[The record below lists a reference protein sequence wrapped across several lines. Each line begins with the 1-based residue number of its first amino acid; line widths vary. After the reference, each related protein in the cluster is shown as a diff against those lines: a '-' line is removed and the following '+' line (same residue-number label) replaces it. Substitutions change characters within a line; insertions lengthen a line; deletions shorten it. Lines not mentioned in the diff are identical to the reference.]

1 MWLNFRSKPP
11 LYRRKWSDFSD
22 QHATKGRIWSGRSGE
37 PVAYSILCTDLCTM
51 TNRFLL
57 LQSLFLVILRLSG
70 FAQPLTVSQSTH
82 LFNTTTELQTD
93 SFLLLVTNPE
103 SYAVTITGYKVYN
116 TYSTT
121 PFTVS
126 NAGMVIPAGATQ
138 SVWIYFHPGH
148 NIFHNSE
155 VVLLNDG
162 LHGPVSIDV
171 KGQGH
176 YSNAYYDSSENLC
189 EEALKT
195 QLKTTTG
202 QGYRSL
208 GYSGGVPCA
217 RDTMFMIIDNQAANG
232 QGASQNTIECVYT
245 GRQIVGYIDRAQ
257 CQNTA
262 DPYYNFNTEHTF
274 PQNFFNQSEPM
285 RSDMFHLFPTDETA
299 NGKRASYPFGV
310 VTNPSWSNGGS
321 SFSQSAGIF
330 EPRDVHKGEVARAMF
345 YFVTR
350 YQNYSNFLDSQEAI
364 LRQWHTQ
371 FPVTALEQNR
381 CNLIASFQH
390 NRNPFI
396 DYPQFVDRITSF
408 STTST
413 APVNYSLDLID
424 ASIDMGGVT
433 QANNVYNYVV
443 VNNGNQPVTFS
454 NFSLQPNVFSFQSG
468 FNTTPTTIQ
477 PGDAITI
484 PVVVNTPIGGLFTG
498 SLDYTTDD
506 PSHASVTVPINA
518 NILTIGV
525 QEVSDEHALHVFPN
539 PSTGLF
545 CITPATTLIRVTDL
559 QGRNVRNLP
568 SNTDGCYD
576 LQNKLSAGV
585 YLLTSPDVPNL
596 RQKLII
602 TQ

>member
-1 MWLNFRSKPP
+1 M
-11 LYRRKWSDFSD
+11 
-22 QHATKGRIWSGRSGE
+22 
-37 PVAYSILCTDLCTM
+37 
-51 TNRFLL
+51 
-57 LQSLFLVILRLSG
+57 
-70 FAQPLTVSQSTH
+70 LT
-82 LFNTTTELQTD
+82 
-93 SFLLLVTNPE
+93 VTNPA
-103 SYAVTITGYKVYN
+103 SVPVTITGYKVYN

-126 NAGMVIPAGATQ
+126 NTGMVIGAGASQ

-155 VVLLNDG
+155 VVLLNNG
-162 LHGPVSIDV
+162 LHGPISIDV

-176 YSNAYYDSSENLC
+176 FSNTYYNTSENLS
-189 EEALKT
+189 EEALKLQSQT
-195 QLKTTTG
+195 ITG

-217 RDTMFMIIDNQAANG
+217 RDTMFRIIDNQAANG

-245 GRQIVGYIDRAQ
+245 GRQIVGYVDRAQ

-274 PQNFFNQSEPM
+274 PQNFFNQNEPM

-321 SFSQSAGIF
+321 KFSQSLGIF

-371 FPVTALEQNR
+371 FPVTALEKNR
-381 CNLIASFQH
+381 GNLIASFQH

-408 STTST
+408 STTSS

-424 ASIDMGGVT
+424 TAINMGGVT
-433 QANNVYNYVV
+433 MANNVYNYVV
-443 VNNGNQPVTFS
+443 VNTGNQPVTFS
-454 NFSLQPNVFSFQSG
+454 NFSLQPSVFSFAAG
-468 FNTTPTTIQ
+468 FSTTSKTIA

-484 PVVVNTPIGGLFTG
+484 PVVVNTPTGGLFSGT
-498 SLDYTTDD
+498 LTYTTDD
-506 PSHASVTVPINA
+506 PAHNAVSVPINA
-518 NILTIGV
+518 NILTIGLA
-525 QEVSDEHALHVFPN
+525 EVSGNHAMHIFPN
-539 PSTGLF
+539 PGKGVF
-545 CITPATTLIRVTDL
+545 CITPATTTVRVNDL
-559 QGRNVRNLP
+559 QGRIILDLP
-568 SNTDGCYD
+568 YSSEGCYD

-585 YLLTSPDVPNL
+585 YILSSPIYPAL
-596 RQKLII
+596 QEKLVI